1 MLKTLS
7 PNLSALSLPY
17 ALSGTVPTA
26 PYPSVLAIDSLKTM
40 RVSICHP
47 VARPHLLR
55 TRPSSRANALSS
67 ARWSVPSPM
76 SFLPPF
82 FAVNVSSFQ
91 PCIAPLP
98 PFFRSEQMIQLLPHL
113 YLLFF
118 FSYIGF
124 ISTHIQSHN
133 SRFFFF
139 FPFFF
144 IAGILLCMLTP
155 FFFFLLSATPV
166 SIHVCFY
173 SLSPR
178 YLTQLRYPLTIVPG
192 RLLAP

>member
-17 ALSGTVPTA
+17 ALSGTVPIA

-91 PCIAPLP
+91 SCIAPLP

-139 FPFFF
+139 SFLFH
-144 IAGILLCMLTP
+144 CRNSTVHVNS
-155 FFFFLLSATPV
+155 FFFFFCCLLHLSQSTCVFTV
-166 SIHVCFY
+166 S
-173 SLSPR
+173 
-178 YLTQLRYPLTIVPG
+178 
-192 RLLAP
+192 LLAI

>member
-40 RVSICHP
+40 RVSTCHP

-55 TRPSSRANALSS
+55 TRPSSRANVLSS
-67 ARWSVPSPM
+67 VRWSVPNPM

-91 PCIAPLP
+91 SCIAPLP

-139 FPFFF
+139 SFLFH
-144 IAGILLCMLTP
+144 CRNSTVHVNS
-155 FFFFLLSATPV
+155 FFFFFV
-166 SIHVCFY
+166 VCYTCLNPRVFLQ
-173 SLSPR
+173 SLSSLSDSITLP
-178 YLTQLRYPLTIVPG
+178 THHCS
-192 RLLAP
+192 